1 MVLKLKAAYE
11 EYNNFSVNTSSFE
24 SEITTLEQEM
34 NQITIKYT
42 EVQKQLD
49 ACRQTI
55 KSIDS
60 EIAEYEDRI
69 RKLKEKKNFSSK

>member
-1 MVLKLKAAYE
+1 
-11 EYNNFSVNTSSFE
+11 
-24 SEITTLEQEM
+24 M

-55 KSIDS
+55 KSIDL
-60 EIAEYEDRI
+60 EIAEYEERI
-69 RKLKEKKNFSSK
+69 RKLKEKKISVQNDITSGEAFIKEG